1 MSEEILVTIKKDH
14 PSLSGHF
21 PGNPV
26 IPGVVILEEV
36 LEAIRQTEPGM
47 ISLLGAPSVK
57 FHTPL
62 RPEEEMTIRLEP
74 YQPQGRGFTCM
85 TGTRLIASGLFVYQ
99 IVERSARI
107 QE

>member
-1 MSEEILVTIKKDH
+1 MFEERLVTIKKDH
-14 PSLSGHF
+14 PSLSSHF

-36 LEAIRQTEPGM
+36 LETIRQSEPVM

-57 FHTPL
+57 FHAPL

-74 YQPQGRGFTCM
+74 YQPQGRKFICT
-85 TGTRLIASGLFVYQ
+85 TGTKLIASGLFTYQ
-99 IVERSARI
+99 KMDLSVRGQI
-107 QE
+107 